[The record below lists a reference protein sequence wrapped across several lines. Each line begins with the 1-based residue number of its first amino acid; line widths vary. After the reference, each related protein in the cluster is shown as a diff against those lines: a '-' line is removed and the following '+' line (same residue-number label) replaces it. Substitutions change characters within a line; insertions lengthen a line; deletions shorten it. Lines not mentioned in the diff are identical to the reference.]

1 MKVYVVSM
9 LNAVVLILLGL
20 WGYWGSQSPS
30 PTALIPV
37 FAGIILLSLIR
48 GLKAGN
54 RIIAHISV
62 LLTFVLLIAFIK
74 PLTGSI
80 GRADNGAIVR
90 IVIMMIACAVSMVY
104 FIRSFI
110 VVRKAR
116 TKAGEAV

>member
-9 LNAVVLILLGL
+9 LNAIVLILLGL
-20 WGYWGSQSPS
+20 WGYAGSQTPS

-54 RIIAHISV
+54 RVIAHISV

-80 GRADNGAIVR
+80 SRVDNGAIIRV
-90 IVIMMIACAVSMVY
+90 VIMMISCAASMVY

-110 VVRKAR
+110 AVRKAR
-116 TKAGEAV
+116 TKAEE

>member
-9 LNAVVLILLGL
+9 LNAIVLILLGL
-20 WGYWGSQSPS
+20 WGYLGSQTPS

-54 RIIAHISV
+54 RVIAHISV

-80 GRADNGAIVR
+80 GRADSGAIGR
-90 IVIMMIACAVSMVY
+90 LVIMMISCAVSMVY

-110 VVRKAR
+110 AVRKAR
-116 TKAGEAV
+116 PKVGE

>member
-9 LNAVVLILLGL
+9 LNAAVLISLGL
-20 WGYWGSQSPS
+20 WGYLGSQTPS

-54 RIIAHISV
+54 RVIAHISV
-62 LLTFVLLIAFIK
+62 MLTFVLLIAFIK

-80 GRADNGAIVR
+80 GRADNGAIIR
-90 IVIMMIACAVSMVY
+90 IVVMMISCALSMIY

-110 VVRKAR
+110 AVRKAR
-116 TKAGEAV
+116 TKAGE